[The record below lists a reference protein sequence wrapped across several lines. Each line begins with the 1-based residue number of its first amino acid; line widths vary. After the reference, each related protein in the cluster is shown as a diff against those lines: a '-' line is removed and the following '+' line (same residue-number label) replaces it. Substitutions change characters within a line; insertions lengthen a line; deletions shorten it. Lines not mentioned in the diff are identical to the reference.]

1 MSVIEGINAMATDEH
16 PLHLA
21 HPSTLETKIDS
32 NGIEWILSKH
42 DDKWYPKKFSDY
54 LKLNRP
60 QKIRMQS
67 TDPTNYKFFK
77 DSDNIRTRYMRL
89 KNLRRA
95 NIKTQYTPEM
105 IAEWKRCRKDIVY
118 FAETYCA
125 ITHIDYG
132 TIKVQLRDYQK
143 DMLKIM
149 HENRMSAHKLS
160 RQLGKAL
167 DVNTPIPTRDG
178 FKRMGDIKEGDQVYA
193 PNGRLVN
200 VVYATEYQYDRKCYE
215 IVLDTG
221 AKVVADADH
230 IWTVY
235 EKVGKKYV
243 KRDITTQEMVDKGI
257 TTKGQ
262 SRFKIAK
269 TKPIKGETKV
279 LPVDPYTLGYWLGD
293 GHTDAARITHHKDD
307 SGILTHLNEQGYHTY
322 TFADKRNS
330 NVLTTS
336 AHGLWEGL
344 KTAGVAGNKHIPMEY
359 QFADIDQ
366 RTALLQGIMDSDG
379 CINKNGYAEIT
390 LKLKP
395 LIDDIYSLLCG
406 LGFKPKMKEKVV
418 NGTVYYR
425 ISFNAYADKG
435 VCPVRMERKKANL
448 INSCEDTRTDFLFI
462 REINPV
468 ESRPV
473 KCIQVDSED
482 KLYLCGREFIPT
494 HNTTAVAI
502 FLAHYVCFNKDKAV
516 GILAHKG
523 SMSVEV
529 LERTKQA
536 IELLP
541 DFLQPGIV
549 EWNKKSIVLENGS
562 SIGAYA
568 SSPDAVRGNSF
579 SFIYI
584 DEAAFISAWQDAWL
598 AIQPVISSGRE
609 SKLIMTTTPNGLNH
623 FYDIWQSAIDG
634 KSGYVPYEAVW
645 HSVKERLYNKA
656 DIFDDGYEWS
666 SQAIAGSS
674 LEQFLQEHNAEFFGS
689 SGTLIRATTLSRLS
703 FIDVVNDNGFYQFE
717 KPKEGRKY
725 VATLDCSEG
734 RGQDYH
740 ALQIIDITE
749 FPYKQVAVYHSNTTS
764 HFILPD
770 IVFKYL
776 MMYNECPVYIELN
789 STGVSIAKSLAMDL
803 EYDNIICDSFIDLG
817 MKQSKRSKAM
827 GCSALK
833 DLIEKDKLI
842 INHKGTI
849 QELRTFS
856 EKGVSWAAEE
866 GFHDDLVMS
875 LVIFG
880 WLTTQE
886 KFAEYA
892 GKDEMR
898 IASEIFRKELDELG
912 EEYAP
917 VVIYDGANGI
927 EEYRPRE
934 GLTMI

>member
-160 RQLGKAL
+160 RQLGK
-167 DVNTPIPTRDG
+167 
-178 FKRMGDIKEGDQVYA
+178 
-193 PNGRLVN
+193 
-200 VVYATEYQYDRKCYE
+200 
-215 IVLDTG
+215 
-221 AKVVADADH
+221 
-230 IWTVY
+230 
-235 EKVGKKYV
+235 
-243 KRDITTQEMVDKGI
+243 
-257 TTKGQ
+257 
-262 SRFKIAK
+262 
-269 TKPIKGETKV
+269 
-279 LPVDPYTLGYWLGD
+279 
-293 GHTDAARITHHKDD
+293 
-307 SGILTHLNEQGYHTY
+307 
-322 TFADKRNS
+322 
-330 NVLTTS
+330 
-336 AHGLWEGL
+336 
-344 KTAGVAGNKHIPMEY
+344 
-359 QFADIDQ
+359 
-366 RTALLQGIMDSDG
+366 
-379 CINKNGYAEIT
+379 
-390 LKLKP
+390 
-395 LIDDIYSLLCG
+395 
-406 LGFKPKMKEKVV
+406 
-418 NGTVYYR
+418 
-425 ISFNAYADKG
+425 
-435 VCPVRMERKKANL
+435 
-448 INSCEDTRTDFLFI
+448 
-462 REINPV
+462 
-468 ESRPV
+468 
-473 KCIQVDSED
+473 
-482 KLYLCGREFIPT
+482 
-494 HNTTAVAI
+494 TTAVAI

-523 SMSVEV
+523 SMAVEV

-584 DEAAFISAWQDAWL
+584 DECAFIQNWTDCFL

-609 SKLIMTTTPNGLNH
+609 SKMIMTTTPNGLNH

-717 KPKEGRKY
+717 QSKEGRKY

-740 ALQIIDITE
+740 AMQIIDITD
-749 FPYKQVAVYHSNTTS
+749 FPYKQVAVYHSNTAA
-764 HFILPD
+764 HLILPD

-898 IASEIFRKELDELG
+898 IASEIFRKELDEMG
-912 EEYAP
+912 DEYAP

-927 EEYRPRE
+927 EEYRPRD
-934 GLTMI
+934 GLSMI

>member
-16 PLHLA
+16 PIRLT
-21 HPSTLETKIDS
+21 HPSQLETKIDA
-32 NGIEWILSKH
+32 NGIEWVLSKH
-42 DDKWYPKKFSDY
+42 DDKWYPRKFSDY
-54 LKLNRP
+54 LKLNKP

-67 TDPTNYKFFK
+67 HDPDNYKFFK

-105 IAEWKRCRKDIVY
+105 IAEWKRCRKDIIY

-149 HENRMSAHKLS
+149 HENRMSVHKLS
-160 RQLGKAL
+160 RQLGK
-167 DVNTPIPTRDG
+167 
-178 FKRMGDIKEGDQVYA
+178 
-193 PNGRLVN
+193 
-200 VVYATEYQYDRKCYE
+200 
-215 IVLDTG
+215 
-221 AKVVADADH
+221 
-230 IWTVY
+230 
-235 EKVGKKYV
+235 
-243 KRDITTQEMVDKGI
+243 
-257 TTKGQ
+257 
-262 SRFKIAK
+262 
-269 TKPIKGETKV
+269 
-279 LPVDPYTLGYWLGD
+279 
-293 GHTDAARITHHKDD
+293 
-307 SGILTHLNEQGYHTY
+307 
-322 TFADKRNS
+322 
-330 NVLTTS
+330 
-336 AHGLWEGL
+336 
-344 KTAGVAGNKHIPMEY
+344 
-359 QFADIDQ
+359 
-366 RTALLQGIMDSDG
+366 
-379 CINKNGYAEIT
+379 
-390 LKLKP
+390 
-395 LIDDIYSLLCG
+395 
-406 LGFKPKMKEKVV
+406 
-418 NGTVYYR
+418 
-425 ISFNAYADKG
+425 
-435 VCPVRMERKKANL
+435 
-448 INSCEDTRTDFLFI
+448 
-462 REINPV
+462 
-468 ESRPV
+468 
-473 KCIQVDSED
+473 
-482 KLYLCGREFIPT
+482 
-494 HNTTAVAI
+494 TTAVAI

-584 DEAAFISAWQDAWL
+584 DEAAFIPAWEDAWL

-609 SKLIMTTTPNGLNH
+609 SKLIMTTTPKGLNH
-623 FYDIWQSAIDG
+623 FYDIWQSAIEG
-634 KSGYVPYEAVW
+634 KSGYMPYEAVW

-689 SGTLIRATTLSRLS
+689 SGTLIRSTTLSRLS
-703 FIDVVNDNGFYQFE
+703 FIDVVNDNGFYQYE

-740 ALQIIDITE
+740 AMQIIDITE
-749 FPYKQVAVYHSNTTS
+749 FPYKQVAVYHSNTAA
-764 HFILPD
+764 HLILPD

-842 INHKGTI
+842 INHRGTI

-898 IASEIFRKELDELG
+898 IASEIFRKELDEMG
-912 EEYAP
+912 DEYAP

>member
-54 LKLNRP
+54 LKLNKP

-160 RQLGKAL
+160 RQLGK
-167 DVNTPIPTRDG
+167 
-178 FKRMGDIKEGDQVYA
+178 
-193 PNGRLVN
+193 
-200 VVYATEYQYDRKCYE
+200 
-215 IVLDTG
+215 
-221 AKVVADADH
+221 
-230 IWTVY
+230 
-235 EKVGKKYV
+235 
-243 KRDITTQEMVDKGI
+243 
-257 TTKGQ
+257 
-262 SRFKIAK
+262 
-269 TKPIKGETKV
+269 
-279 LPVDPYTLGYWLGD
+279 
-293 GHTDAARITHHKDD
+293 
-307 SGILTHLNEQGYHTY
+307 
-322 TFADKRNS
+322 
-330 NVLTTS
+330 
-336 AHGLWEGL
+336 
-344 KTAGVAGNKHIPMEY
+344 
-359 QFADIDQ
+359 
-366 RTALLQGIMDSDG
+366 
-379 CINKNGYAEIT
+379 
-390 LKLKP
+390 
-395 LIDDIYSLLCG
+395 
-406 LGFKPKMKEKVV
+406 
-418 NGTVYYR
+418 
-425 ISFNAYADKG
+425 
-435 VCPVRMERKKANL
+435 
-448 INSCEDTRTDFLFI
+448 
-462 REINPV
+462 
-468 ESRPV
+468 
-473 KCIQVDSED
+473 
-482 KLYLCGREFIPT
+482 
-494 HNTTAVAI
+494 TTAVAI

-523 SMSVEV
+523 SMAVEV

-584 DEAAFISAWQDAWL
+584 DECAFIQNWTDCFL

-609 SKLIMTTTPNGLNH
+609 SKMIMTTTPNGLNH

-717 KPKEGRKY
+717 QPKEGRKY

-740 ALQIIDITE
+740 AMQIIDITE

-764 HFILPD
+764 HLILPD

-898 IASEIFRKELDELG
+898 IASEIFRKELEEMGD
-912 EEYAP
+912 EYAP

>member
-21 HPSTLETKIDS
+21 HPSKLETKVDS

-67 TDPTNYKFFK
+67 HDPDNYKFFK

-105 IAEWKRCRKDIVY
+105 IAEWKRCRKDIIY

-149 HENRMSAHKLS
+149 HENRMSVHKLS
-160 RQLGKAL
+160 RQLGK
-167 DVNTPIPTRDG
+167 
-178 FKRMGDIKEGDQVYA
+178 
-193 PNGRLVN
+193 
-200 VVYATEYQYDRKCYE
+200 
-215 IVLDTG
+215 
-221 AKVVADADH
+221 
-230 IWTVY
+230 
-235 EKVGKKYV
+235 
-243 KRDITTQEMVDKGI
+243 
-257 TTKGQ
+257 
-262 SRFKIAK
+262 
-269 TKPIKGETKV
+269 
-279 LPVDPYTLGYWLGD
+279 
-293 GHTDAARITHHKDD
+293 
-307 SGILTHLNEQGYHTY
+307 
-322 TFADKRNS
+322 
-330 NVLTTS
+330 
-336 AHGLWEGL
+336 
-344 KTAGVAGNKHIPMEY
+344 
-359 QFADIDQ
+359 
-366 RTALLQGIMDSDG
+366 
-379 CINKNGYAEIT
+379 
-390 LKLKP
+390 
-395 LIDDIYSLLCG
+395 
-406 LGFKPKMKEKVV
+406 
-418 NGTVYYR
+418 
-425 ISFNAYADKG
+425 
-435 VCPVRMERKKANL
+435 
-448 INSCEDTRTDFLFI
+448 
-462 REINPV
+462 
-468 ESRPV
+468 
-473 KCIQVDSED
+473 
-482 KLYLCGREFIPT
+482 
-494 HNTTAVAI
+494 TTAVAI

-584 DEAAFISAWQDAWL
+584 DEAAFIPAWEDAWL

-609 SKLIMTTTPNGLNH
+609 SKLIMTTTPKGLNH
-623 FYDIWQSAIDG
+623 FYDIWQSAVEG
-634 KSGYVPYEAVW
+634 KSGYMPYEAVW

-666 SQAIAGSS
+666 FQAIAGSS
-674 LEQFLQEHNAEFFGS
+674 LEQFLQEHNAEFFGN
-689 SGTLIRATTLSRLS
+689 SGTLIRSTTLSRLS
-703 FIDVVNDNGFYQFE
+703 FMDVVSDNGFYQFE
-717 KPKEGRKY
+717 QPKEGRKY

-740 ALQIIDITE
+740 AMQIIDITE
-749 FPYKQVAVYHSNTTS
+749 FPYKQVAVYHSNTAA
-764 HFILPD
+764 HLILPD

-898 IASEIFRKELDELG
+898 IASEIFRKELDEMG
-912 EEYAP
+912 DEYAP

-927 EEYRPRE
+927 EEYRPRD
-934 GLTMI
+934 GLSMI

>member
-32 NGIEWILSKH
+32 NGIEWVLSKH

-95 NIKTQYTPEM
+95 NIKTEYTPEM

-160 RQLGKAL
+160 RQLGK
-167 DVNTPIPTRDG
+167 
-178 FKRMGDIKEGDQVYA
+178 
-193 PNGRLVN
+193 
-200 VVYATEYQYDRKCYE
+200 
-215 IVLDTG
+215 
-221 AKVVADADH
+221 
-230 IWTVY
+230 
-235 EKVGKKYV
+235 
-243 KRDITTQEMVDKGI
+243 
-257 TTKGQ
+257 
-262 SRFKIAK
+262 
-269 TKPIKGETKV
+269 
-279 LPVDPYTLGYWLGD
+279 
-293 GHTDAARITHHKDD
+293 
-307 SGILTHLNEQGYHTY
+307 
-322 TFADKRNS
+322 
-330 NVLTTS
+330 
-336 AHGLWEGL
+336 
-344 KTAGVAGNKHIPMEY
+344 
-359 QFADIDQ
+359 
-366 RTALLQGIMDSDG
+366 
-379 CINKNGYAEIT
+379 
-390 LKLKP
+390 
-395 LIDDIYSLLCG
+395 
-406 LGFKPKMKEKVV
+406 
-418 NGTVYYR
+418 
-425 ISFNAYADKG
+425 
-435 VCPVRMERKKANL
+435 
-448 INSCEDTRTDFLFI
+448 
-462 REINPV
+462 
-468 ESRPV
+468 
-473 KCIQVDSED
+473 
-482 KLYLCGREFIPT
+482 
-494 HNTTAVAI
+494 TTAVAI

-523 SMSVEV
+523 SMAVEV

-584 DEAAFISAWQDAWL
+584 DECAFIQNWTDCFL

-609 SKLIMTTTPNGLNH
+609 SKMIMTTTPNGLNH

-634 KSGYVPYEAVW
+634 KSGYIPYEAVW

-703 FIDVVNDNGFYQFE
+703 FMDVINDNGFYQFE
-717 KPKEGRKY
+717 QPKEGRKY

-740 ALQIIDITE
+740 AMQIIDITE
-749 FPYKQVAVYHSNTTS
+749 FPYKQVAVYHNNTAS
-764 HFILPD
+764 HLILPD

-803 EYDNIICDSFIDLG
+803 EYDNIICDSYVDLG
-817 MKQSKRSKAM
+817 MKQTKRSKAI

-856 EKGVSWAAEE
+856 EKGLSWAAEE

-880 WLTTQE
+880 WLSTQE

-898 IASEIFRKELDELG
+898 IASEIFRKELDEMG
-912 EEYAP
+912 DEYAP

-927 EEYRPRE
+927 EEYQPRE
-934 GLTMI
+934 GLSMV

>member
-178 FKRMGDIKEGDQVYA
+178 FKRMGDIKEGDQIYA
-193 PNGRLVN
+193 PNGKLVN

-215 IVLDTG
+215 VVLDTG
-221 AKVVADADH
+221 VKVVADADH

-243 KRDITTQEMVDKGI
+243 KRDITTQEMIDKGI
-257 TTKGQ
+257 TTKDQ

-269 TKPIKGETKV
+269 TKPINGETKV

-307 SGILTHLNEQGYHTY
+307 SGILTHLNEQGYQTY

-359 QFADIDQ
+359 QFADIEQ

-379 CINKNGYAEIT
+379 YINKNGYAEIT

-406 LGFKPKMKEKVV
+406 LGFKPKMKEKAVK
-418 NGTVYYR
+418 GTVYYR

-435 VCPVRMERKKANL
+435 VCPVRMERKKSNL

-523 SMSVEV
+523 SMAVEV

-584 DEAAFISAWQDAWL
+584 DECVSGLTKVTLRDKL
-598 AIQPVISSGRE
+598 TGEVKEYTMLEVKMMAIQQKLNKIKELLLPHAKK
-609 SKLIMTTTPNGLNH
+609 SKLDSRLGSWRN
-623 FYDIWQSAIDG
+623 Y
-634 KSGYVPYEAVW
+634 GYV
-645 HSVKERLYNKA
+645 
-656 DIFDDGYEWS
+656 
-666 SQAIAGSS
+666 
-674 LEQFLQEHNAEFFGS
+674 
-689 SGTLIRATTLSRLS
+689 
-703 FIDVVNDNGFYQFE
+703 
-717 KPKEGRKY
+717 GRIQ
-725 VATLDCSEG
+725 
-734 RGQDYH
+734 R
-740 ALQIIDITE
+740 
-749 FPYKQVAVYHSNTTS
+749 
-764 HFILPD
+764 
-770 IVFKYL
+770 VF
-776 MMYNECPVYIELN
+776 
-789 STGVSIAKSLAMDL
+789 
-803 EYDNIICDSFIDLG
+803 
-817 MKQSKRSKAM
+817 R
-827 GCSALK
+827 
-833 DLIEKDKLI
+833 
-842 INHKGTI
+842 H
-849 QELRTFS
+849 TFS
-856 EKGVSWAAEE
+856 
-866 GFHDDLVMS
+866 
-875 LVIFG
+875 
-880 WLTTQE
+880 
-886 KFAEYA
+886 
-892 GKDEMR
+892 
-898 IASEIFRKELDELG
+898 
-912 EEYAP
+912 
-917 VVIYDGANGI
+917 
-927 EEYRPRE
+927 
-934 GLTMI
+934 

>member
-1 MSVIEGINAMATDEH
+1 MNVIEGINAMATDEH

-178 FKRMGDIKEGDQVYA
+178 FKRMGDIKEGDQIYA
-193 PNGRLVN
+193 PNGKLVN

-215 IVLDTG
+215 VVLDTG

-230 IWTVY
+230 IWTV
-235 EKVGKKYV
+235 EHDGIIE
-243 KRDITTQEMVDKGI
+243 DLTTQQMIDNPKNYRI
-257 TTKGQ
+257 KHTKAIKGQ
-262 SRFKIAK
+262 HIDLDFGKIGRMFYSGMIDEIPTECFFGTVEQKQQLLKEMYFDA
-269 TKPIKGETKV
+269 ETLSIELKS
-279 LPVDPYTLGYWLGD
+279 G
-293 GHTDAARITHHKDD
+293 RD
-307 SGILTHLNEQGYHTY
+307 SLYQFL
-322 TFADKRNS
+322 AS
-330 NVLTTS
+330 M
-336 AHGLWEGL
+336 GL
-344 KTAGVAGNKHIPMEY
+344 K
-359 QFADIDQ
+359 
-366 RTALLQGIMDSDG
+366 S
-379 CINKNGYAEIT
+379 
-390 LKLKP
+390 
-395 LIDDIYSLLCG
+395 
-406 LGFKPKMKEKVV
+406 
-418 NGTVYYR
+418 
-425 ISFNAYADKG
+425 
-435 VCPVRMERKKANL
+435 
-448 INSCEDTRTDFLFI
+448 FI
-462 REINPV
+462 RGSTVVLSPDDEYLNIVEFNPV

-523 SMSVEV
+523 SMAVEV

-584 DEAAFISAWQDAWL
+584 DEAAFIGSWSDCWL

-717 KPKEGRKY
+717 QPKEGRKY

-740 ALQIIDITE
+740 AMQIIDITE

-764 HFILPD
+764 HLILPD

-898 IASEIFRKELDELG
+898 IASEIFRKELDEMG
-912 EEYAP
+912 DEYAP

>member
-178 FKRMGDIKEGDQVYA
+178 FKRMGDIKEGDQIYA
-193 PNGRLVN
+193 PNGKLVN

-215 IVLDTG
+215 VVLDTG

-235 EKVGKKYV
+235 EKVGKNYV
-243 KRDITTQEMVDKGI
+243 KRDITTQEMIDNPKNYRI
-257 TTKGQ
+257 KHTKAIKGQ
-262 SRFKIAK
+262 HIDLDFGKIGRMFYSGMIDEIPTECFFGTMEQKQQLLKEMYFDA
-269 TKPIKGETKV
+269 ETLSIELKS
-279 LPVDPYTLGYWLGD
+279 G
-293 GHTDAARITHHKDD
+293 RD
-307 SGILTHLNEQGYHTY
+307 SLYQFL
-322 TFADKRNS
+322 AS
-330 NVLTTS
+330 M
-336 AHGLWEGL
+336 GL
-344 KTAGVAGNKHIPMEY
+344 K
-359 QFADIDQ
+359 
-366 RTALLQGIMDSDG
+366 S
-379 CINKNGYAEIT
+379 
-390 LKLKP
+390 
-395 LIDDIYSLLCG
+395 
-406 LGFKPKMKEKVV
+406 
-418 NGTVYYR
+418 
-425 ISFNAYADKG
+425 
-435 VCPVRMERKKANL
+435 
-448 INSCEDTRTDFLFI
+448 FI
-462 REINPV
+462 RGSTVVLAPDDEYLNIVEFNPV

-523 SMSVEV
+523 SMAVEV

-584 DEAAFISAWQDAWL
+584 DEAAFIGSWSDCWL

-717 KPKEGRKY
+717 QPKEGRKY

-740 ALQIIDITE
+740 AMQIIDITE

-764 HFILPD
+764 HLILPD

-898 IASEIFRKELDELG
+898 IASEIFRKELDEMG
-912 EEYAP
+912 DEYAP

>member
-160 RQLGKAL
+160 RQLGK
-167 DVNTPIPTRDG
+167 
-178 FKRMGDIKEGDQVYA
+178 
-193 PNGRLVN
+193 
-200 VVYATEYQYDRKCYE
+200 
-215 IVLDTG
+215 
-221 AKVVADADH
+221 
-230 IWTVY
+230 
-235 EKVGKKYV
+235 
-243 KRDITTQEMVDKGI
+243 
-257 TTKGQ
+257 
-262 SRFKIAK
+262 
-269 TKPIKGETKV
+269 
-279 LPVDPYTLGYWLGD
+279 
-293 GHTDAARITHHKDD
+293 
-307 SGILTHLNEQGYHTY
+307 
-322 TFADKRNS
+322 
-330 NVLTTS
+330 
-336 AHGLWEGL
+336 
-344 KTAGVAGNKHIPMEY
+344 
-359 QFADIDQ
+359 
-366 RTALLQGIMDSDG
+366 
-379 CINKNGYAEIT
+379 
-390 LKLKP
+390 
-395 LIDDIYSLLCG
+395 
-406 LGFKPKMKEKVV
+406 
-418 NGTVYYR
+418 
-425 ISFNAYADKG
+425 
-435 VCPVRMERKKANL
+435 
-448 INSCEDTRTDFLFI
+448 
-462 REINPV
+462 
-468 ESRPV
+468 
-473 KCIQVDSED
+473 
-482 KLYLCGREFIPT
+482 
-494 HNTTAVAI
+494 TTAVAI

-523 SMSVEV
+523 SMAVEV

-584 DEAAFISAWQDAWL
+584 DECAFIQNWTDCFL

-609 SKLIMTTTPNGLNH
+609 SKMIMTTTPNGLNH

-827 GCSALK
+827 GCSAIK

-912 EEYAP
+912 DEYSP

>member
-160 RQLGKAL
+160 RQLGK
-167 DVNTPIPTRDG
+167 
-178 FKRMGDIKEGDQVYA
+178 
-193 PNGRLVN
+193 
-200 VVYATEYQYDRKCYE
+200 
-215 IVLDTG
+215 
-221 AKVVADADH
+221 
-230 IWTVY
+230 
-235 EKVGKKYV
+235 
-243 KRDITTQEMVDKGI
+243 
-257 TTKGQ
+257 
-262 SRFKIAK
+262 
-269 TKPIKGETKV
+269 
-279 LPVDPYTLGYWLGD
+279 
-293 GHTDAARITHHKDD
+293 
-307 SGILTHLNEQGYHTY
+307 
-322 TFADKRNS
+322 
-330 NVLTTS
+330 
-336 AHGLWEGL
+336 
-344 KTAGVAGNKHIPMEY
+344 
-359 QFADIDQ
+359 
-366 RTALLQGIMDSDG
+366 
-379 CINKNGYAEIT
+379 
-390 LKLKP
+390 
-395 LIDDIYSLLCG
+395 
-406 LGFKPKMKEKVV
+406 
-418 NGTVYYR
+418 
-425 ISFNAYADKG
+425 
-435 VCPVRMERKKANL
+435 
-448 INSCEDTRTDFLFI
+448 
-462 REINPV
+462 
-468 ESRPV
+468 
-473 KCIQVDSED
+473 
-482 KLYLCGREFIPT
+482 
-494 HNTTAVAI
+494 TTAVAI

-523 SMSVEV
+523 SMAVEV

-584 DEAAFISAWQDAWL
+584 DECAFIQNWTDCFL

-609 SKLIMTTTPNGLNH
+609 SKMIMTTTPNGLNH

-898 IASEIFRKELDELG
+898 IASEIFRKELDEMG
-912 EEYAP
+912 DEYAP

-927 EEYRPRE
+927 EEYRPRD
-934 GLTMI
+934 GLSMI

>member
-32 NGIEWILSKH
+32 NGVEWILSKH

-67 TDPTNYKFFK
+67 TDPSNYKFFK

-160 RQLGKAL
+160 RQLGK
-167 DVNTPIPTRDG
+167 
-178 FKRMGDIKEGDQVYA
+178 
-193 PNGRLVN
+193 
-200 VVYATEYQYDRKCYE
+200 
-215 IVLDTG
+215 
-221 AKVVADADH
+221 
-230 IWTVY
+230 
-235 EKVGKKYV
+235 
-243 KRDITTQEMVDKGI
+243 
-257 TTKGQ
+257 
-262 SRFKIAK
+262 
-269 TKPIKGETKV
+269 
-279 LPVDPYTLGYWLGD
+279 
-293 GHTDAARITHHKDD
+293 
-307 SGILTHLNEQGYHTY
+307 
-322 TFADKRNS
+322 
-330 NVLTTS
+330 
-336 AHGLWEGL
+336 
-344 KTAGVAGNKHIPMEY
+344 
-359 QFADIDQ
+359 
-366 RTALLQGIMDSDG
+366 
-379 CINKNGYAEIT
+379 
-390 LKLKP
+390 
-395 LIDDIYSLLCG
+395 
-406 LGFKPKMKEKVV
+406 
-418 NGTVYYR
+418 
-425 ISFNAYADKG
+425 
-435 VCPVRMERKKANL
+435 
-448 INSCEDTRTDFLFI
+448 
-462 REINPV
+462 
-468 ESRPV
+468 
-473 KCIQVDSED
+473 
-482 KLYLCGREFIPT
+482 
-494 HNTTAVAI
+494 TTAVAI

-523 SMSVEV
+523 SMAVEV

-584 DEAAFISAWQDAWL
+584 DECAFIQNWTDCFL

-609 SKLIMTTTPNGLNH
+609 SKMIMTTTPNGLNH

-740 ALQIIDITE
+740 AMQIIDITE

-912 EEYAP
+912 DEYAP

>member
-160 RQLGKAL
+160 RQLGK
-167 DVNTPIPTRDG
+167 
-178 FKRMGDIKEGDQVYA
+178 
-193 PNGRLVN
+193 
-200 VVYATEYQYDRKCYE
+200 
-215 IVLDTG
+215 
-221 AKVVADADH
+221 
-230 IWTVY
+230 
-235 EKVGKKYV
+235 
-243 KRDITTQEMVDKGI
+243 
-257 TTKGQ
+257 
-262 SRFKIAK
+262 
-269 TKPIKGETKV
+269 
-279 LPVDPYTLGYWLGD
+279 
-293 GHTDAARITHHKDD
+293 
-307 SGILTHLNEQGYHTY
+307 
-322 TFADKRNS
+322 
-330 NVLTTS
+330 
-336 AHGLWEGL
+336 
-344 KTAGVAGNKHIPMEY
+344 
-359 QFADIDQ
+359 
-366 RTALLQGIMDSDG
+366 
-379 CINKNGYAEIT
+379 
-390 LKLKP
+390 
-395 LIDDIYSLLCG
+395 
-406 LGFKPKMKEKVV
+406 
-418 NGTVYYR
+418 
-425 ISFNAYADKG
+425 
-435 VCPVRMERKKANL
+435 
-448 INSCEDTRTDFLFI
+448 
-462 REINPV
+462 
-468 ESRPV
+468 
-473 KCIQVDSED
+473 
-482 KLYLCGREFIPT
+482 
-494 HNTTAVAI
+494 TTAVAI

-523 SMSVEV
+523 SMAVEV

-584 DEAAFISAWQDAWL
+584 DECAFIQNWTDCFL

-609 SKLIMTTTPNGLNH
+609 SKMIMTTTPNGLNH

-666 SQAIAGSS
+666 SQAIAGSN

>member
-160 RQLGKAL
+160 RQLGK
-167 DVNTPIPTRDG
+167 
-178 FKRMGDIKEGDQVYA
+178 
-193 PNGRLVN
+193 
-200 VVYATEYQYDRKCYE
+200 
-215 IVLDTG
+215 
-221 AKVVADADH
+221 
-230 IWTVY
+230 
-235 EKVGKKYV
+235 
-243 KRDITTQEMVDKGI
+243 
-257 TTKGQ
+257 
-262 SRFKIAK
+262 
-269 TKPIKGETKV
+269 
-279 LPVDPYTLGYWLGD
+279 
-293 GHTDAARITHHKDD
+293 
-307 SGILTHLNEQGYHTY
+307 
-322 TFADKRNS
+322 
-330 NVLTTS
+330 
-336 AHGLWEGL
+336 
-344 KTAGVAGNKHIPMEY
+344 
-359 QFADIDQ
+359 
-366 RTALLQGIMDSDG
+366 
-379 CINKNGYAEIT
+379 
-390 LKLKP
+390 
-395 LIDDIYSLLCG
+395 
-406 LGFKPKMKEKVV
+406 
-418 NGTVYYR
+418 
-425 ISFNAYADKG
+425 
-435 VCPVRMERKKANL
+435 
-448 INSCEDTRTDFLFI
+448 
-462 REINPV
+462 
-468 ESRPV
+468 
-473 KCIQVDSED
+473 
-482 KLYLCGREFIPT
+482 
-494 HNTTAVAI
+494 TTAVAI

-523 SMSVEV
+523 SMAVEV

-584 DEAAFISAWQDAWL
+584 DECAFIQNWTDCFL

-609 SKLIMTTTPNGLNH
+609 SKMIMTTTPNGLNH

-703 FIDVVNDNGFYQFE
+703 FVDVVNDNGFYQFE
-717 KPKEGRKY
+717 QPKEGRKY

-740 ALQIIDITE
+740 AMQIIDITE
-749 FPYKQVAVYHSNTTS
+749 FPYKQVAVYHSNTAA
-764 HFILPD
+764 HLILPD

-898 IASEIFRKELDELG
+898 IASEIFRKELDEMG
-912 EEYAP
+912 DEYAP

-927 EEYRPRE
+927 EEYRPRD
-934 GLTMI
+934 GLSMI

>member
-16 PLHLA
+16 PLNLA

-160 RQLGKAL
+160 RQLGK
-167 DVNTPIPTRDG
+167 
-178 FKRMGDIKEGDQVYA
+178 
-193 PNGRLVN
+193 
-200 VVYATEYQYDRKCYE
+200 
-215 IVLDTG
+215 
-221 AKVVADADH
+221 
-230 IWTVY
+230 
-235 EKVGKKYV
+235 
-243 KRDITTQEMVDKGI
+243 
-257 TTKGQ
+257 
-262 SRFKIAK
+262 
-269 TKPIKGETKV
+269 
-279 LPVDPYTLGYWLGD
+279 
-293 GHTDAARITHHKDD
+293 
-307 SGILTHLNEQGYHTY
+307 
-322 TFADKRNS
+322 
-330 NVLTTS
+330 
-336 AHGLWEGL
+336 
-344 KTAGVAGNKHIPMEY
+344 
-359 QFADIDQ
+359 
-366 RTALLQGIMDSDG
+366 
-379 CINKNGYAEIT
+379 
-390 LKLKP
+390 
-395 LIDDIYSLLCG
+395 
-406 LGFKPKMKEKVV
+406 
-418 NGTVYYR
+418 
-425 ISFNAYADKG
+425 
-435 VCPVRMERKKANL
+435 
-448 INSCEDTRTDFLFI
+448 
-462 REINPV
+462 
-468 ESRPV
+468 
-473 KCIQVDSED
+473 
-482 KLYLCGREFIPT
+482 
-494 HNTTAVAI
+494 TTAVAI

-523 SMSVEV
+523 SMAVEV

-584 DEAAFISAWQDAWL
+584 DECAFIQNWTDCFL

-609 SKLIMTTTPNGLNH
+609 SKMIMTTTPNGLNH

-666 SQAIAGSS
+666 SQAIAGSN

>member
-16 PLHLA
+16 PLRLA

-160 RQLGKAL
+160 RQLGK
-167 DVNTPIPTRDG
+167 
-178 FKRMGDIKEGDQVYA
+178 
-193 PNGRLVN
+193 
-200 VVYATEYQYDRKCYE
+200 
-215 IVLDTG
+215 
-221 AKVVADADH
+221 
-230 IWTVY
+230 
-235 EKVGKKYV
+235 
-243 KRDITTQEMVDKGI
+243 
-257 TTKGQ
+257 
-262 SRFKIAK
+262 
-269 TKPIKGETKV
+269 
-279 LPVDPYTLGYWLGD
+279 
-293 GHTDAARITHHKDD
+293 
-307 SGILTHLNEQGYHTY
+307 
-322 TFADKRNS
+322 
-330 NVLTTS
+330 
-336 AHGLWEGL
+336 
-344 KTAGVAGNKHIPMEY
+344 
-359 QFADIDQ
+359 
-366 RTALLQGIMDSDG
+366 
-379 CINKNGYAEIT
+379 
-390 LKLKP
+390 
-395 LIDDIYSLLCG
+395 
-406 LGFKPKMKEKVV
+406 
-418 NGTVYYR
+418 
-425 ISFNAYADKG
+425 
-435 VCPVRMERKKANL
+435 
-448 INSCEDTRTDFLFI
+448 
-462 REINPV
+462 
-468 ESRPV
+468 
-473 KCIQVDSED
+473 
-482 KLYLCGREFIPT
+482 
-494 HNTTAVAI
+494 TTAVAI

-523 SMSVEV
+523 SMAVEV

-584 DEAAFISAWQDAWL
+584 DECAFIQNWTDCFL

-609 SKLIMTTTPNGLNH
+609 SKMIMTTTPNGLNH

-666 SQAIAGSS
+666 SQAIAGSG

-842 INHKGTI
+842 VNHKGTI

>member
-1 MSVIEGINAMATDEH
+1 MSVTEGINAMATDDH

-67 TDPTNYKFFK
+67 TDPSNYKFFK

-215 IVLDTG
+215 VVLDTG

-230 IWTVY
+230 IWTV
-235 EKVGKKYV
+235 EHDGITE
-243 KRDITTQEMVDKGI
+243 DLTTQQMIDNPKNYRI
-257 TTKGQ
+257 KHTKAIKGQ
-262 SRFKIAK
+262 HIDLDFGKIGRMFYTGMIDEIPTECFFGTVEQKQELLKEVYFDAK
-269 TKPIKGETKV
+269 TLSVELKSGGDSLHQFLASMGLKSFLRGSTVILAPDDEYLNIVEFKPI
-279 LPVDPYTLGYWLGD
+279 
-293 GHTDAARITHHKDD
+293 
-307 SGILTHLNEQGYHTY
+307 
-322 TFADKRNS
+322 
-330 NVLTTS
+330 
-336 AHGLWEGL
+336 
-344 KTAGVAGNKHIPMEY
+344 
-359 QFADIDQ
+359 
-366 RTALLQGIMDSDG
+366 
-379 CINKNGYAEIT
+379 
-390 LKLKP
+390 
-395 LIDDIYSLLCG
+395 
-406 LGFKPKMKEKVV
+406 
-418 NGTVYYR
+418 
-425 ISFNAYADKG
+425 
-435 VCPVRMERKKANL
+435 
-448 INSCEDTRTDFLFI
+448 
-462 REINPV
+462 

-666 SQAIAGSS
+666 YQAIAGSS

-703 FIDVVNDNGFYQFE
+703 FIDVIHDNGFYQYE
-717 KPKEGRKY
+717 QPKEGRKY

-740 ALQIIDITE
+740 AMQIIDITE
-749 FPYKQVAVYHSNTTS
+749 FPYKQVAVYHNNQSS
-764 HFILPD
+764 HLILPD

-789 STGVSIAKSLAMDL
+789 STGVSVAKSLAMDL
-803 EYDNIICDSFIDLG
+803 EYDNIICDSYVDLG
-817 MKQSKRSKAM
+817 MKQTKRSKAI

-856 EKGVSWAAEE
+856 EKGLSWAAEE

-880 WLTTQE
+880 WLSTQE

-898 IASEIFRKELDELG
+898 IASEIFRKELDEMG
-912 EEYAP
+912 DEYAP

-927 EEYRPRE
+927 EEYQPRE
-934 GLTMI
+934 GLSMV

>member
-160 RQLGKAL
+160 RQLGK
-167 DVNTPIPTRDG
+167 
-178 FKRMGDIKEGDQVYA
+178 
-193 PNGRLVN
+193 
-200 VVYATEYQYDRKCYE
+200 
-215 IVLDTG
+215 
-221 AKVVADADH
+221 
-230 IWTVY
+230 
-235 EKVGKKYV
+235 
-243 KRDITTQEMVDKGI
+243 
-257 TTKGQ
+257 
-262 SRFKIAK
+262 
-269 TKPIKGETKV
+269 
-279 LPVDPYTLGYWLGD
+279 
-293 GHTDAARITHHKDD
+293 
-307 SGILTHLNEQGYHTY
+307 
-322 TFADKRNS
+322 
-330 NVLTTS
+330 
-336 AHGLWEGL
+336 
-344 KTAGVAGNKHIPMEY
+344 
-359 QFADIDQ
+359 
-366 RTALLQGIMDSDG
+366 
-379 CINKNGYAEIT
+379 
-390 LKLKP
+390 
-395 LIDDIYSLLCG
+395 
-406 LGFKPKMKEKVV
+406 
-418 NGTVYYR
+418 
-425 ISFNAYADKG
+425 
-435 VCPVRMERKKANL
+435 
-448 INSCEDTRTDFLFI
+448 
-462 REINPV
+462 
-468 ESRPV
+468 
-473 KCIQVDSED
+473 
-482 KLYLCGREFIPT
+482 
-494 HNTTAVAI
+494 TTAVAI

-523 SMSVEV
+523 SMAVEV

-584 DEAAFISAWQDAWL
+584 DECAFIQNWTDCFL

-609 SKLIMTTTPNGLNH
+609 SKMIMTTTPNGLNH

-740 ALQIIDITE
+740 AMQIIDITE

-789 STGVSIAKSLAMDL
+789 STGVSIAKSLVMDL

-827 GCSALK
+827 GCSAIK

-912 EEYAP
+912 DEYAP

>member
-160 RQLGKAL
+160 RQLGK
-167 DVNTPIPTRDG
+167 
-178 FKRMGDIKEGDQVYA
+178 
-193 PNGRLVN
+193 
-200 VVYATEYQYDRKCYE
+200 
-215 IVLDTG
+215 
-221 AKVVADADH
+221 
-230 IWTVY
+230 
-235 EKVGKKYV
+235 
-243 KRDITTQEMVDKGI
+243 
-257 TTKGQ
+257 
-262 SRFKIAK
+262 
-269 TKPIKGETKV
+269 
-279 LPVDPYTLGYWLGD
+279 
-293 GHTDAARITHHKDD
+293 
-307 SGILTHLNEQGYHTY
+307 
-322 TFADKRNS
+322 
-330 NVLTTS
+330 
-336 AHGLWEGL
+336 
-344 KTAGVAGNKHIPMEY
+344 
-359 QFADIDQ
+359 
-366 RTALLQGIMDSDG
+366 
-379 CINKNGYAEIT
+379 
-390 LKLKP
+390 
-395 LIDDIYSLLCG
+395 
-406 LGFKPKMKEKVV
+406 
-418 NGTVYYR
+418 
-425 ISFNAYADKG
+425 
-435 VCPVRMERKKANL
+435 
-448 INSCEDTRTDFLFI
+448 
-462 REINPV
+462 
-468 ESRPV
+468 
-473 KCIQVDSED
+473 
-482 KLYLCGREFIPT
+482 
-494 HNTTAVAI
+494 TTAVAI

-523 SMSVEV
+523 SMAVEV

-584 DEAAFISAWQDAWL
+584 DECAFIQNWTDCFL

-609 SKLIMTTTPNGLNH
+609 SKMIMTTTPNGLNH

-740 ALQIIDITE
+740 AMQVIDITE

-764 HFILPD
+764 HLILPD

-898 IASEIFRKELDELG
+898 IASEIFRKELDEMG
-912 EEYAP
+912 DEYAP

>member
-1 MSVIEGINAMATDEH
+1 MSVTEGINAMATDDH

-67 TDPTNYKFFK
+67 TDPSNYKFFK

-215 IVLDTG
+215 VVLDTG

-230 IWTVY
+230 IWTV
-235 EKVGKKYV
+235 EHDGITE
-243 KRDITTQEMVDKGI
+243 DLTTQQMIDNPKNYRI
-257 TTKGQ
+257 KHTKAIKGQ
-262 SRFKIAK
+262 HIDLDFGKIGRMFYTGMIDEIPTECFFGTVEQKQELLKEVYFDAK
-269 TKPIKGETKV
+269 TLSVELKSGGDSLHQFLASMGLKSFLRGSTVILAPDDEYLNIVEFKPI
-279 LPVDPYTLGYWLGD
+279 
-293 GHTDAARITHHKDD
+293 
-307 SGILTHLNEQGYHTY
+307 
-322 TFADKRNS
+322 
-330 NVLTTS
+330 
-336 AHGLWEGL
+336 
-344 KTAGVAGNKHIPMEY
+344 
-359 QFADIDQ
+359 
-366 RTALLQGIMDSDG
+366 
-379 CINKNGYAEIT
+379 
-390 LKLKP
+390 
-395 LIDDIYSLLCG
+395 
-406 LGFKPKMKEKVV
+406 
-418 NGTVYYR
+418 
-425 ISFNAYADKG
+425 
-435 VCPVRMERKKANL
+435 
-448 INSCEDTRTDFLFI
+448 
-462 REINPV
+462 

-541 DFLQPGIV
+541 DFLQPGII

-666 SQAIAGSS
+666 YQAIAGSS

-703 FIDVVNDNGFYQFE
+703 FIDVIHDNGFYQYE
-717 KPKEGRKY
+717 QPKEGRKY

-740 ALQIIDITE
+740 AMQIIDITE
-749 FPYKQVAVYHSNTTS
+749 FPYKQVAVYHNNQSS
-764 HFILPD
+764 HLILPD

-789 STGVSIAKSLAMDL
+789 STGVSVAKSLAMDL
-803 EYDNIICDSFIDLG
+803 EYDNIICDSYVDLG
-817 MKQSKRSKAM
+817 MKQTKRSKAI

-856 EKGVSWAAEE
+856 EKGLSWAAEE

-880 WLTTQE
+880 WLSTQE

-898 IASEIFRKELDELG
+898 IASEIFRKELDEMG
-912 EEYAP
+912 DEYAP

-927 EEYRPRE
+927 EEYQPRE
-934 GLTMI
+934 GLSMV

>member
-160 RQLGKAL
+160 RQLGK
-167 DVNTPIPTRDG
+167 
-178 FKRMGDIKEGDQVYA
+178 
-193 PNGRLVN
+193 
-200 VVYATEYQYDRKCYE
+200 
-215 IVLDTG
+215 
-221 AKVVADADH
+221 
-230 IWTVY
+230 
-235 EKVGKKYV
+235 
-243 KRDITTQEMVDKGI
+243 
-257 TTKGQ
+257 
-262 SRFKIAK
+262 
-269 TKPIKGETKV
+269 
-279 LPVDPYTLGYWLGD
+279 
-293 GHTDAARITHHKDD
+293 
-307 SGILTHLNEQGYHTY
+307 
-322 TFADKRNS
+322 
-330 NVLTTS
+330 
-336 AHGLWEGL
+336 
-344 KTAGVAGNKHIPMEY
+344 
-359 QFADIDQ
+359 
-366 RTALLQGIMDSDG
+366 
-379 CINKNGYAEIT
+379 
-390 LKLKP
+390 
-395 LIDDIYSLLCG
+395 
-406 LGFKPKMKEKVV
+406 
-418 NGTVYYR
+418 
-425 ISFNAYADKG
+425 
-435 VCPVRMERKKANL
+435 
-448 INSCEDTRTDFLFI
+448 
-462 REINPV
+462 
-468 ESRPV
+468 
-473 KCIQVDSED
+473 
-482 KLYLCGREFIPT
+482 
-494 HNTTAVAI
+494 TTAVAI

-523 SMSVEV
+523 SMAVEV

-584 DEAAFISAWQDAWL
+584 DECAFIQNWTDCFL

-609 SKLIMTTTPNGLNH
+609 SKMIMTTTPNGLNH

-912 EEYAP
+912 DEYAP

>member
-1 MSVIEGINAMATDEH
+1 MSVIEGIDAMATDEH

-160 RQLGKAL
+160 RQLGK
-167 DVNTPIPTRDG
+167 
-178 FKRMGDIKEGDQVYA
+178 
-193 PNGRLVN
+193 
-200 VVYATEYQYDRKCYE
+200 
-215 IVLDTG
+215 
-221 AKVVADADH
+221 
-230 IWTVY
+230 
-235 EKVGKKYV
+235 
-243 KRDITTQEMVDKGI
+243 
-257 TTKGQ
+257 
-262 SRFKIAK
+262 
-269 TKPIKGETKV
+269 
-279 LPVDPYTLGYWLGD
+279 
-293 GHTDAARITHHKDD
+293 
-307 SGILTHLNEQGYHTY
+307 
-322 TFADKRNS
+322 
-330 NVLTTS
+330 
-336 AHGLWEGL
+336 
-344 KTAGVAGNKHIPMEY
+344 
-359 QFADIDQ
+359 
-366 RTALLQGIMDSDG
+366 
-379 CINKNGYAEIT
+379 
-390 LKLKP
+390 
-395 LIDDIYSLLCG
+395 
-406 LGFKPKMKEKVV
+406 
-418 NGTVYYR
+418 
-425 ISFNAYADKG
+425 
-435 VCPVRMERKKANL
+435 
-448 INSCEDTRTDFLFI
+448 
-462 REINPV
+462 
-468 ESRPV
+468 
-473 KCIQVDSED
+473 
-482 KLYLCGREFIPT
+482 
-494 HNTTAVAI
+494 TTAVAI

-523 SMSVEV
+523 SMAVEV

-584 DEAAFISAWQDAWL
+584 DECAFIQNWTDCFL

-609 SKLIMTTTPNGLNH
+609 SKMIMTTTPNGLNH

-717 KPKEGRKY
+717 QPKEGRKY

-740 ALQIIDITE
+740 AMQIIDITD
-749 FPYKQVAVYHSNTTS
+749 FPYKQVAVYHSNTAA
-764 HFILPD
+764 HLILPD

-898 IASEIFRKELDELG
+898 IASEIFRKELDEMG
-912 EEYAP
+912 DEYAP

-927 EEYRPRE
+927 EEYRPRD
-934 GLTMI
+934 GLSMI

>member
-160 RQLGKAL
+160 RQLGK
-167 DVNTPIPTRDG
+167 
-178 FKRMGDIKEGDQVYA
+178 
-193 PNGRLVN
+193 
-200 VVYATEYQYDRKCYE
+200 
-215 IVLDTG
+215 
-221 AKVVADADH
+221 
-230 IWTVY
+230 
-235 EKVGKKYV
+235 
-243 KRDITTQEMVDKGI
+243 
-257 TTKGQ
+257 
-262 SRFKIAK
+262 
-269 TKPIKGETKV
+269 
-279 LPVDPYTLGYWLGD
+279 
-293 GHTDAARITHHKDD
+293 
-307 SGILTHLNEQGYHTY
+307 
-322 TFADKRNS
+322 
-330 NVLTTS
+330 
-336 AHGLWEGL
+336 
-344 KTAGVAGNKHIPMEY
+344 
-359 QFADIDQ
+359 
-366 RTALLQGIMDSDG
+366 
-379 CINKNGYAEIT
+379 
-390 LKLKP
+390 
-395 LIDDIYSLLCG
+395 
-406 LGFKPKMKEKVV
+406 
-418 NGTVYYR
+418 
-425 ISFNAYADKG
+425 
-435 VCPVRMERKKANL
+435 
-448 INSCEDTRTDFLFI
+448 
-462 REINPV
+462 
-468 ESRPV
+468 
-473 KCIQVDSED
+473 
-482 KLYLCGREFIPT
+482 
-494 HNTTAVAI
+494 TTAVAI

-523 SMSVEV
+523 SMAVEV

-584 DEAAFISAWQDAWL
+584 DECAFIQNWTDCFL

-609 SKLIMTTTPNGLNH
+609 SKMIMTTTPNGLNH

-656 DIFDDGYEWS
+656 DIFDDGCEWS

-740 ALQIIDITE
+740 AMQIIDITE

-764 HFILPD
+764 HLILPD

-898 IASEIFRKELDELG
+898 IASEIFRKELDEMG
-912 EEYAP
+912 DEYAP

>member
-160 RQLGKAL
+160 RQLGK
-167 DVNTPIPTRDG
+167 
-178 FKRMGDIKEGDQVYA
+178 
-193 PNGRLVN
+193 
-200 VVYATEYQYDRKCYE
+200 
-215 IVLDTG
+215 
-221 AKVVADADH
+221 
-230 IWTVY
+230 
-235 EKVGKKYV
+235 
-243 KRDITTQEMVDKGI
+243 
-257 TTKGQ
+257 
-262 SRFKIAK
+262 
-269 TKPIKGETKV
+269 
-279 LPVDPYTLGYWLGD
+279 
-293 GHTDAARITHHKDD
+293 
-307 SGILTHLNEQGYHTY
+307 
-322 TFADKRNS
+322 
-330 NVLTTS
+330 
-336 AHGLWEGL
+336 
-344 KTAGVAGNKHIPMEY
+344 
-359 QFADIDQ
+359 
-366 RTALLQGIMDSDG
+366 
-379 CINKNGYAEIT
+379 
-390 LKLKP
+390 
-395 LIDDIYSLLCG
+395 
-406 LGFKPKMKEKVV
+406 
-418 NGTVYYR
+418 
-425 ISFNAYADKG
+425 
-435 VCPVRMERKKANL
+435 
-448 INSCEDTRTDFLFI
+448 
-462 REINPV
+462 
-468 ESRPV
+468 
-473 KCIQVDSED
+473 
-482 KLYLCGREFIPT
+482 
-494 HNTTAVAI
+494 TTAVAI

-523 SMSVEV
+523 SMAVEV

-584 DEAAFISAWQDAWL
+584 DECAFIQNWTDCFL

-609 SKLIMTTTPNGLNH
+609 SKMIMTTTPNGLNH
-623 FYDIWQSAIDG
+623 FYDIWQSAIEG

>member
-160 RQLGKAL
+160 RQLGK
-167 DVNTPIPTRDG
+167 
-178 FKRMGDIKEGDQVYA
+178 
-193 PNGRLVN
+193 
-200 VVYATEYQYDRKCYE
+200 
-215 IVLDTG
+215 
-221 AKVVADADH
+221 
-230 IWTVY
+230 
-235 EKVGKKYV
+235 
-243 KRDITTQEMVDKGI
+243 
-257 TTKGQ
+257 
-262 SRFKIAK
+262 
-269 TKPIKGETKV
+269 
-279 LPVDPYTLGYWLGD
+279 
-293 GHTDAARITHHKDD
+293 
-307 SGILTHLNEQGYHTY
+307 
-322 TFADKRNS
+322 
-330 NVLTTS
+330 
-336 AHGLWEGL
+336 
-344 KTAGVAGNKHIPMEY
+344 
-359 QFADIDQ
+359 
-366 RTALLQGIMDSDG
+366 
-379 CINKNGYAEIT
+379 
-390 LKLKP
+390 
-395 LIDDIYSLLCG
+395 
-406 LGFKPKMKEKVV
+406 
-418 NGTVYYR
+418 
-425 ISFNAYADKG
+425 
-435 VCPVRMERKKANL
+435 
-448 INSCEDTRTDFLFI
+448 
-462 REINPV
+462 
-468 ESRPV
+468 
-473 KCIQVDSED
+473 
-482 KLYLCGREFIPT
+482 
-494 HNTTAVAI
+494 TTAVAI

-523 SMSVEV
+523 SMAVEV

-541 DFLQPGIV
+541 DLLQPGIV

-584 DEAAFISAWQDAWL
+584 DECAFIQNWTDCFL

-609 SKLIMTTTPNGLNH
+609 SKMIMTTTPNGLNH

-934 GLTMI
+934 GLIMI

>member
-160 RQLGKAL
+160 RQLGK
-167 DVNTPIPTRDG
+167 
-178 FKRMGDIKEGDQVYA
+178 
-193 PNGRLVN
+193 
-200 VVYATEYQYDRKCYE
+200 
-215 IVLDTG
+215 
-221 AKVVADADH
+221 
-230 IWTVY
+230 
-235 EKVGKKYV
+235 
-243 KRDITTQEMVDKGI
+243 
-257 TTKGQ
+257 
-262 SRFKIAK
+262 
-269 TKPIKGETKV
+269 
-279 LPVDPYTLGYWLGD
+279 
-293 GHTDAARITHHKDD
+293 
-307 SGILTHLNEQGYHTY
+307 
-322 TFADKRNS
+322 
-330 NVLTTS
+330 
-336 AHGLWEGL
+336 
-344 KTAGVAGNKHIPMEY
+344 
-359 QFADIDQ
+359 
-366 RTALLQGIMDSDG
+366 
-379 CINKNGYAEIT
+379 
-390 LKLKP
+390 
-395 LIDDIYSLLCG
+395 
-406 LGFKPKMKEKVV
+406 
-418 NGTVYYR
+418 
-425 ISFNAYADKG
+425 
-435 VCPVRMERKKANL
+435 
-448 INSCEDTRTDFLFI
+448 
-462 REINPV
+462 
-468 ESRPV
+468 
-473 KCIQVDSED
+473 
-482 KLYLCGREFIPT
+482 
-494 HNTTAVAI
+494 TTAVAI

-523 SMSVEV
+523 SMAVEV

-584 DEAAFISAWQDAWL
+584 DECAFIQNWTDCFL

-609 SKLIMTTTPNGLNH
+609 SKMIMTTTPNGLNH

-666 SQAIAGSS
+666 AQAIAGSS

-703 FIDVVNDNGFYQFE
+703 FVDVVNDNGFYQFE

-740 ALQIIDITE
+740 AMQIIDITE
-749 FPYKQVAVYHSNTTS
+749 FPYKQVAVYHSNTAA
-764 HFILPD
+764 HLILPD

-776 MMYNECPVYIELN
+776 MTYNECPVYIELN

-898 IASEIFRKELDELG
+898 IASEIFRKELDEMG
-912 EEYAP
+912 DEYAP

-927 EEYRPRE
+927 EEYRPRD
-934 GLTMI
+934 GLSMI

>member
-1 MSVIEGINAMATDEH
+1 MATDEH

-160 RQLGKAL
+160 RQLGK
-167 DVNTPIPTRDG
+167 
-178 FKRMGDIKEGDQVYA
+178 
-193 PNGRLVN
+193 
-200 VVYATEYQYDRKCYE
+200 
-215 IVLDTG
+215 
-221 AKVVADADH
+221 
-230 IWTVY
+230 
-235 EKVGKKYV
+235 
-243 KRDITTQEMVDKGI
+243 
-257 TTKGQ
+257 
-262 SRFKIAK
+262 
-269 TKPIKGETKV
+269 
-279 LPVDPYTLGYWLGD
+279 
-293 GHTDAARITHHKDD
+293 
-307 SGILTHLNEQGYHTY
+307 
-322 TFADKRNS
+322 
-330 NVLTTS
+330 
-336 AHGLWEGL
+336 
-344 KTAGVAGNKHIPMEY
+344 
-359 QFADIDQ
+359 
-366 RTALLQGIMDSDG
+366 
-379 CINKNGYAEIT
+379 
-390 LKLKP
+390 
-395 LIDDIYSLLCG
+395 
-406 LGFKPKMKEKVV
+406 
-418 NGTVYYR
+418 
-425 ISFNAYADKG
+425 
-435 VCPVRMERKKANL
+435 
-448 INSCEDTRTDFLFI
+448 
-462 REINPV
+462 
-468 ESRPV
+468 
-473 KCIQVDSED
+473 
-482 KLYLCGREFIPT
+482 
-494 HNTTAVAI
+494 TTAVAI

-523 SMSVEV
+523 SMAVEV

-584 DEAAFISAWQDAWL
+584 DECAFIQNWTDCFL

-609 SKLIMTTTPNGLNH
+609 SKMIMTTTPNGLNH

-634 KSGYVPYEAVW
+634 KSGYIPYEAVW

-703 FIDVVNDNGFYQFE
+703 FIDVVNDNGFYQYE

-740 ALQIIDITE
+740 AMQIIDITE

-764 HFILPD
+764 HLILPD

-898 IASEIFRKELDELG
+898 IASEIFRKELDEMG
-912 EEYAP
+912 DEYAP

>member
-21 HPSTLETKIDS
+21 NPSTLETKIDS

-160 RQLGKAL
+160 RQLGK
-167 DVNTPIPTRDG
+167 
-178 FKRMGDIKEGDQVYA
+178 
-193 PNGRLVN
+193 
-200 VVYATEYQYDRKCYE
+200 
-215 IVLDTG
+215 
-221 AKVVADADH
+221 
-230 IWTVY
+230 
-235 EKVGKKYV
+235 
-243 KRDITTQEMVDKGI
+243 
-257 TTKGQ
+257 
-262 SRFKIAK
+262 
-269 TKPIKGETKV
+269 
-279 LPVDPYTLGYWLGD
+279 
-293 GHTDAARITHHKDD
+293 
-307 SGILTHLNEQGYHTY
+307 
-322 TFADKRNS
+322 
-330 NVLTTS
+330 
-336 AHGLWEGL
+336 
-344 KTAGVAGNKHIPMEY
+344 
-359 QFADIDQ
+359 
-366 RTALLQGIMDSDG
+366 
-379 CINKNGYAEIT
+379 
-390 LKLKP
+390 
-395 LIDDIYSLLCG
+395 
-406 LGFKPKMKEKVV
+406 
-418 NGTVYYR
+418 
-425 ISFNAYADKG
+425 
-435 VCPVRMERKKANL
+435 
-448 INSCEDTRTDFLFI
+448 
-462 REINPV
+462 
-468 ESRPV
+468 
-473 KCIQVDSED
+473 
-482 KLYLCGREFIPT
+482 
-494 HNTTAVAI
+494 TTAVAI

-523 SMSVEV
+523 SMAVEV

-584 DEAAFISAWQDAWL
+584 DECAFIQNWTDCFL

-609 SKLIMTTTPNGLNH
+609 SKMIMTTTPNGLNH

-740 ALQIIDITE
+740 AMQIIDITD
-749 FPYKQVAVYHSNTTS
+749 FPYKQVAVYHSNTAA
-764 HFILPD
+764 HLILPD

-833 DLIEKDKLI
+833 DLIEKDKLV

-856 EKGVSWAAEE
+856 EKGVSWSAEE

-898 IASEIFRKELDELG
+898 IASEIFRKELDEMG
-912 EEYAP
+912 DEYAP

-927 EEYRPRE
+927 EEYRPRD
-934 GLTMI
+934 GLSMI

>member
-160 RQLGKAL
+160 RQLGK
-167 DVNTPIPTRDG
+167 
-178 FKRMGDIKEGDQVYA
+178 
-193 PNGRLVN
+193 
-200 VVYATEYQYDRKCYE
+200 
-215 IVLDTG
+215 
-221 AKVVADADH
+221 
-230 IWTVY
+230 
-235 EKVGKKYV
+235 
-243 KRDITTQEMVDKGI
+243 
-257 TTKGQ
+257 
-262 SRFKIAK
+262 
-269 TKPIKGETKV
+269 
-279 LPVDPYTLGYWLGD
+279 
-293 GHTDAARITHHKDD
+293 
-307 SGILTHLNEQGYHTY
+307 
-322 TFADKRNS
+322 
-330 NVLTTS
+330 
-336 AHGLWEGL
+336 
-344 KTAGVAGNKHIPMEY
+344 
-359 QFADIDQ
+359 
-366 RTALLQGIMDSDG
+366 
-379 CINKNGYAEIT
+379 
-390 LKLKP
+390 
-395 LIDDIYSLLCG
+395 
-406 LGFKPKMKEKVV
+406 
-418 NGTVYYR
+418 
-425 ISFNAYADKG
+425 
-435 VCPVRMERKKANL
+435 
-448 INSCEDTRTDFLFI
+448 
-462 REINPV
+462 
-468 ESRPV
+468 
-473 KCIQVDSED
+473 
-482 KLYLCGREFIPT
+482 
-494 HNTTAVAI
+494 TTAVAI

-523 SMSVEV
+523 SMAVEV

-584 DEAAFISAWQDAWL
+584 DECAFIQNWTDCFL

-609 SKLIMTTTPNGLNH
+609 SKMIMTTTPNGLNH

-833 DLIEKDKLI
+833 DLIEKDKMI

>member
-178 FKRMGDIKEGDQVYA
+178 FKRMGDIKEGDQIYA
-193 PNGRLVN
+193 PNGKLVN

-215 IVLDTG
+215 VVLDTG

-230 IWTVY
+230 IWTV
-235 EKVGKKYV
+235 ENDGIIE
-243 KRDITTQEMVDKGI
+243 DLTTQQMIDNPKNYRI
-257 TTKGQ
+257 KHTKAIKGQ
-262 SRFKIAK
+262 HIDLDFGKIGRMFYSGMIDEIPTECFFGTVEQKQQLLKEMYFDA
-269 TKPIKGETKV
+269 ETLSIELKS
-279 LPVDPYTLGYWLGD
+279 G
-293 GHTDAARITHHKDD
+293 RD
-307 SGILTHLNEQGYHTY
+307 SLYQFL
-322 TFADKRNS
+322 AS
-330 NVLTTS
+330 M
-336 AHGLWEGL
+336 GL
-344 KTAGVAGNKHIPMEY
+344 K
-359 QFADIDQ
+359 
-366 RTALLQGIMDSDG
+366 S
-379 CINKNGYAEIT
+379 
-390 LKLKP
+390 
-395 LIDDIYSLLCG
+395 
-406 LGFKPKMKEKVV
+406 
-418 NGTVYYR
+418 
-425 ISFNAYADKG
+425 
-435 VCPVRMERKKANL
+435 
-448 INSCEDTRTDFLFI
+448 FI
-462 REINPV
+462 RGSTVVLAPDDEYLNIVEFNPV

-523 SMSVEV
+523 SMAVEV

-584 DEAAFISAWQDAWL
+584 DEAAFIGSWSDCWL

-623 FYDIWQSAIDG
+623 FYDIWQAAIEG

-666 SQAIAGSS
+666 SQAIAGSN

-898 IASEIFRKELDELG
+898 IASEIFRKELDEMG
-912 EEYAP
+912 DEYAP

>member
-1 MSVIEGINAMATDEH
+1 MNFWNLDGFEVLTENGFKDFDGIK
-16 PLHLA
+16 
-21 HPSTLETKIDS
+21 ETFGMIWK
-32 NGIEWILSKH
+32 LT
-42 DDKWYPKKFSDY
+42 FSDGSY
-54 LKLNRP
+54 LEC
-60 QKIRMQS
+60 S
-67 TDPTNYKFFK
+67 E
-77 DSDNIRTRYMRL
+77 S
-89 KNLRRA
+89 
-95 NIKTQYTPEM
+95 
-105 IAEWKRCRKDIVY
+105 
-118 FAETYCA
+118 
-125 ITHIDYG
+125 
-132 TIKVQLRDYQK
+132 
-143 DMLKIM
+143 
-149 HENRMSAHKLS
+149 HKLKS
-160 RQLGKAL
+160 S
-167 DVNTPIPTRDG
+167 DG
-178 FKRMGDIKEGDQVYA
+178 FFIEADDIEAGFVTSSGLTVISKDYVGEDF
-193 PNGRLVN
+193 L
-200 VVYATEYQYDRKCYE
+200 YD
-215 IVLDTG
+215 LTN
-221 AKVVADADH
+221 VADGNH
-230 IWTVY
+230 Y
-235 EKVGKKYV
+235 
-243 KRDITTQEMVDKGI
+243 TT
-257 TTKGQ
+257 
-262 SRFKIAK
+262 
-269 TKPIKGETKV
+269 
-279 LPVDPYTLGYWLGD
+279 
-293 GHTDAARITHHKDD
+293 
-307 SGILTHLNEQGYHTY
+307 N
-322 TFADKRNS
+322 N
-330 NVLTTS
+330 
-336 AHGLWEGL
+336 
-344 KTAGVAGNKHIPMEY
+344 
-359 QFADIDQ
+359 
-366 RTALLQGIMDSDG
+366 
-379 CINKNGYAEIT
+379 
-390 LKLKP
+390 
-395 LIDDIYSLLCG
+395 
-406 LGFKPKMKEKVV
+406 
-418 NGTVYYR
+418 
-425 ISFNAYADKG
+425 
-435 VCPVRMERKKANL
+435 
-448 INSCEDTRTDFLFI
+448 
-462 REINPV
+462 V
-468 ESRPV
+468 ES
-473 KCIQVDSED
+473 
-482 KLYLCGREFIPT
+482 
-494 HNTTAVAI
+494 HN
-502 FLAHYVCFNKDKAV
+502 C
-516 GILAHKG
+516 
-523 SMSVEV
+523 
-529 LERTKQA
+529 
-536 IELLP
+536 
-541 DFLQPGIV
+541 
-549 EWNKKSIVLENGS
+549 
-562 SIGAYA
+562 
-568 SSPDAVRGNSF
+568 
-579 SFIYI
+579 
-584 DEAAFISAWQDAWL
+584 AFIQNWTDCFL

-609 SKLIMTTTPNGLNH
+609 SKMIMTTTPNGLNH

-749 FPYKQVAVYHSNTTS
+749 FPYNQVAVYHSNTTS

>member
-1 MSVIEGINAMATDEH
+1 MSVTEGINAMATDDH

-95 NIKTQYTPEM
+95 NIKTEYTPEM

-178 FKRMGDIKEGDQVYA
+178 FKRMGDIKEGDQIYA

-215 IVLDTG
+215 VVLDTG

-230 IWTVY
+230 IWTV
-235 EKVGKKYV
+235 EHDGITE
-243 KRDITTQEMVDKGI
+243 DLTTQQMIDNPKNYRI
-257 TTKGQ
+257 KHTKAIKGQ
-262 SRFKIAK
+262 HIDLDFGKIGRMFYTGMIDEIPTECFFGTVEQKQELLKEVYFDSK
-269 TKPIKGETKV
+269 TLSVELKSGGDSLHQFLASMGLKSFLRGSTVILAPDDEYLNIVEFKPI
-279 LPVDPYTLGYWLGD
+279 
-293 GHTDAARITHHKDD
+293 
-307 SGILTHLNEQGYHTY
+307 
-322 TFADKRNS
+322 
-330 NVLTTS
+330 
-336 AHGLWEGL
+336 
-344 KTAGVAGNKHIPMEY
+344 
-359 QFADIDQ
+359 
-366 RTALLQGIMDSDG
+366 
-379 CINKNGYAEIT
+379 
-390 LKLKP
+390 
-395 LIDDIYSLLCG
+395 
-406 LGFKPKMKEKVV
+406 
-418 NGTVYYR
+418 
-425 ISFNAYADKG
+425 
-435 VCPVRMERKKANL
+435 
-448 INSCEDTRTDFLFI
+448 
-462 REINPV
+462 

-584 DEAAFISAWQDAWL
+584 DETSFIQNWNDCWL

-623 FYDIWQSAIDG
+623 FYDIWQAAIEG
-634 KSGYVPYEAVW
+634 RSGYVPYEAVW
-645 HSVKERLYNKA
+645 HSVKERLYNKS
-656 DIFDDGYEWS
+656 DTFDDGYEWS
-666 SQAIAGSS
+666 AQAIAGSS

-689 SGTLIRATTLSRLS
+689 SGTLIRATTLARLG
-703 FIDVVNDNGFYQFE
+703 FIDVIHDNGFYQYE
-717 KPKEGRKY
+717 QPKEGRKY

-740 ALQIIDITE
+740 AMQIIDITE
-749 FPYKQVAVYHSNTTS
+749 FPYKQVAVYHNNQSS
-764 HFILPD
+764 HLILPD

-789 STGVSIAKSLAMDL
+789 STGVSVAKSLAMDL
-803 EYDNIICDSFIDLG
+803 EYDNIICDSYVDLG
-817 MKQSKRSKAM
+817 MKQTKRSKAI

-856 EKGVSWAAEE
+856 EKGLSWAAEE

-880 WLTTQE
+880 WLSTQE

-898 IASEIFRKELDELG
+898 IASEIFRKELDEMG
-912 EEYAP
+912 DEYAP

-927 EEYRPRE
+927 EEYQPRE
-934 GLTMI
+934 GLSMV

>member
-160 RQLGKAL
+160 RQLGK
-167 DVNTPIPTRDG
+167 
-178 FKRMGDIKEGDQVYA
+178 
-193 PNGRLVN
+193 
-200 VVYATEYQYDRKCYE
+200 
-215 IVLDTG
+215 
-221 AKVVADADH
+221 
-230 IWTVY
+230 
-235 EKVGKKYV
+235 
-243 KRDITTQEMVDKGI
+243 
-257 TTKGQ
+257 
-262 SRFKIAK
+262 
-269 TKPIKGETKV
+269 
-279 LPVDPYTLGYWLGD
+279 
-293 GHTDAARITHHKDD
+293 
-307 SGILTHLNEQGYHTY
+307 
-322 TFADKRNS
+322 
-330 NVLTTS
+330 
-336 AHGLWEGL
+336 
-344 KTAGVAGNKHIPMEY
+344 
-359 QFADIDQ
+359 
-366 RTALLQGIMDSDG
+366 
-379 CINKNGYAEIT
+379 
-390 LKLKP
+390 
-395 LIDDIYSLLCG
+395 
-406 LGFKPKMKEKVV
+406 
-418 NGTVYYR
+418 
-425 ISFNAYADKG
+425 
-435 VCPVRMERKKANL
+435 
-448 INSCEDTRTDFLFI
+448 
-462 REINPV
+462 
-468 ESRPV
+468 
-473 KCIQVDSED
+473 
-482 KLYLCGREFIPT
+482 
-494 HNTTAVAI
+494 TTAVAI

-523 SMSVEV
+523 SMAVEV

-584 DEAAFISAWQDAWL
+584 DECAFIQNWTDCFL

-609 SKLIMTTTPNGLNH
+609 SKMIMTTTPNGLNH

-842 INHKGTI
+842 INHKGNI

>member
-160 RQLGKAL
+160 RQLGK
-167 DVNTPIPTRDG
+167 
-178 FKRMGDIKEGDQVYA
+178 
-193 PNGRLVN
+193 
-200 VVYATEYQYDRKCYE
+200 
-215 IVLDTG
+215 
-221 AKVVADADH
+221 
-230 IWTVY
+230 
-235 EKVGKKYV
+235 
-243 KRDITTQEMVDKGI
+243 
-257 TTKGQ
+257 
-262 SRFKIAK
+262 
-269 TKPIKGETKV
+269 
-279 LPVDPYTLGYWLGD
+279 
-293 GHTDAARITHHKDD
+293 
-307 SGILTHLNEQGYHTY
+307 
-322 TFADKRNS
+322 
-330 NVLTTS
+330 
-336 AHGLWEGL
+336 
-344 KTAGVAGNKHIPMEY
+344 
-359 QFADIDQ
+359 
-366 RTALLQGIMDSDG
+366 
-379 CINKNGYAEIT
+379 
-390 LKLKP
+390 
-395 LIDDIYSLLCG
+395 
-406 LGFKPKMKEKVV
+406 
-418 NGTVYYR
+418 
-425 ISFNAYADKG
+425 
-435 VCPVRMERKKANL
+435 
-448 INSCEDTRTDFLFI
+448 
-462 REINPV
+462 
-468 ESRPV
+468 
-473 KCIQVDSED
+473 
-482 KLYLCGREFIPT
+482 
-494 HNTTAVAI
+494 TTAVAI

-523 SMSVEV
+523 SMAVEV

-584 DEAAFISAWQDAWL
+584 DECAFIQNWTDCFL

-609 SKLIMTTTPNGLNH
+609 SKMIMTTTPNGLNH

-703 FIDVVNDNGFYQFE
+703 FIDVVNDNGFYQYE

>member
-67 TDPTNYKFFK
+67 TDPTNYKVFK

-160 RQLGKAL
+160 RQLGK
-167 DVNTPIPTRDG
+167 
-178 FKRMGDIKEGDQVYA
+178 
-193 PNGRLVN
+193 
-200 VVYATEYQYDRKCYE
+200 
-215 IVLDTG
+215 
-221 AKVVADADH
+221 
-230 IWTVY
+230 
-235 EKVGKKYV
+235 
-243 KRDITTQEMVDKGI
+243 
-257 TTKGQ
+257 
-262 SRFKIAK
+262 
-269 TKPIKGETKV
+269 
-279 LPVDPYTLGYWLGD
+279 
-293 GHTDAARITHHKDD
+293 
-307 SGILTHLNEQGYHTY
+307 
-322 TFADKRNS
+322 
-330 NVLTTS
+330 
-336 AHGLWEGL
+336 
-344 KTAGVAGNKHIPMEY
+344 
-359 QFADIDQ
+359 
-366 RTALLQGIMDSDG
+366 
-379 CINKNGYAEIT
+379 
-390 LKLKP
+390 
-395 LIDDIYSLLCG
+395 
-406 LGFKPKMKEKVV
+406 
-418 NGTVYYR
+418 
-425 ISFNAYADKG
+425 
-435 VCPVRMERKKANL
+435 
-448 INSCEDTRTDFLFI
+448 
-462 REINPV
+462 
-468 ESRPV
+468 
-473 KCIQVDSED
+473 
-482 KLYLCGREFIPT
+482 
-494 HNTTAVAI
+494 TTAVAI

-523 SMSVEV
+523 SMAVEV

-584 DEAAFISAWQDAWL
+584 DECAFIQNWTDCFL

-609 SKLIMTTTPNGLNH
+609 SKMIMTTTPNGLNH

-689 SGTLIRATTLSRLS
+689 SGNLIRATTLSRLS

>member
-160 RQLGKAL
+160 RQLGK
-167 DVNTPIPTRDG
+167 
-178 FKRMGDIKEGDQVYA
+178 
-193 PNGRLVN
+193 
-200 VVYATEYQYDRKCYE
+200 
-215 IVLDTG
+215 
-221 AKVVADADH
+221 
-230 IWTVY
+230 
-235 EKVGKKYV
+235 
-243 KRDITTQEMVDKGI
+243 
-257 TTKGQ
+257 
-262 SRFKIAK
+262 
-269 TKPIKGETKV
+269 
-279 LPVDPYTLGYWLGD
+279 
-293 GHTDAARITHHKDD
+293 
-307 SGILTHLNEQGYHTY
+307 
-322 TFADKRNS
+322 
-330 NVLTTS
+330 
-336 AHGLWEGL
+336 
-344 KTAGVAGNKHIPMEY
+344 
-359 QFADIDQ
+359 
-366 RTALLQGIMDSDG
+366 
-379 CINKNGYAEIT
+379 
-390 LKLKP
+390 
-395 LIDDIYSLLCG
+395 
-406 LGFKPKMKEKVV
+406 
-418 NGTVYYR
+418 
-425 ISFNAYADKG
+425 
-435 VCPVRMERKKANL
+435 
-448 INSCEDTRTDFLFI
+448 
-462 REINPV
+462 
-468 ESRPV
+468 
-473 KCIQVDSED
+473 
-482 KLYLCGREFIPT
+482 
-494 HNTTAVAI
+494 TTAVAI

-523 SMSVEV
+523 SMAVEV

-584 DEAAFISAWQDAWL
+584 DECAFIQNWTDCFL

-609 SKLIMTTTPNGLNH
+609 SKMIMTTTPNGLNH

-740 ALQIIDITE
+740 AMQIIDITE

-827 GCSALK
+827 GCSAIK

-912 EEYAP
+912 DEYAP